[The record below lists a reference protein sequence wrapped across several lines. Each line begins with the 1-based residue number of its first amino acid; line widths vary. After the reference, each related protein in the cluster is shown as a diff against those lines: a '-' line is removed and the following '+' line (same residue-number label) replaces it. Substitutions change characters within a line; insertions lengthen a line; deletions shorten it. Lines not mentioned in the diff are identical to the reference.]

1 MTNKSHKFI
10 FKNNNLNS
18 KNSLNKSHDTNN
30 KQKDSTFSEAS
41 RNLSERMSFNNKNS
55 LSKSIKPFQIAPPIL
70 APSTDSLNLVKSKAN
85 AFLKSL
91 DNFEVISEPN
101 NANVNKSIPN
111 LPKSSNMKYKNI
123 YHVLSEDVQ
132 TKSSI
137 KLTPS
142 ILSLS

>member
-18 KNSLNKSHDTNN
+18 KNSVNKST
-30 KQKDSTFSEAS
+30 KQKDSSFSEAS

-85 AFLKSL
+85 NFLKSL
-91 DNFEVISEPN
+91 DNFEASSEPN
-101 NANVNKSIPN
+101 TVNVNKSIPN
-111 LPKSSNMKYKNI
+111 GPKSSNMKYKNI
-123 YHVLSEDVQ
+123 YHVLSEDIQ
-132 TKSSI
+132 TESSI